1 MVTLP
6 DNSADSRA
14 DLHTDTDAP
23 SVGTSGSTSY
33 NTAAANHVARQMRG
47 VRGATTVDRDDATE
61 ILAVT
66 QELLTEILRR
76 NNTTKDDVISA
87 FFTVT
92 PDLHA
97 EFPARAAR
105 ELGWGDVPMLCG
117 LEMDVPNAIQRCIRV
132 LLHVSLPGHKSDV
145 RHVYLR
151 AAEELRPDL

>member
-6 DNSADSRA
+6 DNSAASRA
-14 DLHTDTDAP
+14 DLHTDATAP
-23 SVGTSGSTSY
+23 SDGASGSPSY
-33 NTAAANHVARQMRG
+33 SPSAADRLARQMRG

-61 ILAVT
+61 ILAAT

-76 NNTTKDDVISA
+76 NNATKDDVISA

-92 PDLHA
+92 ADLHA

-132 LLHVSLPGHKSDV
+132 LLHISLPGQKSDV

-151 AAEELRPDL
+151 GAEELRPDL